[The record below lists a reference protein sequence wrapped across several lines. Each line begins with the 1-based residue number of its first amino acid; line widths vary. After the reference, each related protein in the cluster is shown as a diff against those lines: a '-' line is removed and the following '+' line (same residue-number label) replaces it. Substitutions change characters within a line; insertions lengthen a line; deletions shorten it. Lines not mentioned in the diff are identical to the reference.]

1 MTSVRA
7 SLAVLGVAG
16 LLWAAPAPCATPARE
31 ALVIGNG
38 TYDALPSLPACLLSA
53 HAVAAA
59 LRGAGFHVTE
69 REDASSGAT
78 GGGIGEFS
86 AQLAA
91 SPGATAFVYSCG
103 YATTFNDRPF
113 LLPVSV
119 KITRPADLLTQGVL
133 AKSLVDV
140 LTRNGA
146 GVSIL
151 AVDVVP
157 APDATGPVRL
167 DVLIQDSLPDGLG
180 VIGVSQTRP
189 PDAPTPLATALLAGL
204 KGSEAQTGALLAS
217 LQQQLA
223 ANKAVTIAA
232 RHMPVSSGY
241 LIGGPPPPPPPR
253 PPQPPAVA
261 TTAPT
266 PAPAPPPAPPPAI
279 AVPAEEQQMSD
290 AVRRWV
296 QTSLAKLGYY
306 DGQIDGVF
314 GPDTRAAIRRYQ
326 HELGAD
332 MTGRLT
338 ASQAGRLLDGH

>member
-1 MTSVRA
+1 M
-7 SLAVLGVAG
+7 LGVGG

-38 TYDALPSLPACLLSA
+38 TYDTLPSLPACLLSA

-78 GGGIGEFS
+78 GGAIGEFS

-151 AVDVVP
+151 AMDVVP
-157 APDATGPVRL
+157 APDAAGPVRL
-167 DVLIQDSLPDGLG
+167 DALTQDSLPDELG
-180 VIGVSQTRP
+180 VIGVSQTKP
-189 PDAPTPLATALLAGL
+189 PDAPTPLATALTAGL
-204 KGSEAQTGALLAS
+204 KGTEVKTGALLAGV
-217 LQQQLA
+217 QQQLA

-232 RHMPVSSGY
+232 QHMPVSSGY
-241 LIGGPPPPPPPR
+241 LVGAPPPPPPPR

-261 TTAPT
+261 TTVPVPA
-266 PAPAPPPAPPPAI
+266 PAPAPPPAI
-279 AVPAEEQQMSD
+279 AMPAEEQQMSD

-296 QTSLAKLGYY
+296 QTALTKLGYY

-338 ASQAGRLLDGH
+338 ASQAGRLLNGH